1 MNSSVELNS
10 NARKS
15 NSFLRGVVVCVMATK
30 KGVDSI
36 WLRNAPTARATS
48 ASAQTA
54 PRVWVRRLTHIFS
67 RTVFNIFAA
76 KSTENK
82 SFRCFFEPL
91 AGFEPP
97 TSSLPSDKM
106 PSSRCGIRVCGRF
119 CPKKEEVGN
128 SLLHVFRP
136 LVSPCGSRCG
146 SEPPAS
152 SVWVNFLWQWNG
164 HILRCWKQ

>member
-1 MNSSVELNS
+1 MGPEGGCAVSHVFLNAWGFES
-10 NARKS
+10 PDFVKWAMCISQTAVFGVSGPSFRKS
-15 NSFLRGVVVCVMATK
+15 NFSVLN
-30 KGVDSI
+30 S
-36 WLRNAPTARATS
+36 P
-48 ASAQTA
+48 
-54 PRVWVRRLTHIFS
+54 IFS
-67 RTVFNIFAA
+67 FRRKNTALSCGVFAVYLFCQHIL
-76 KSTENK
+76 E
-82 SFRCFFEPL
+82 L
-91 AGFEPP
+91 LGGFEPP

>member
-76 KSTENK
+76 KAPKTKVFGAFLSRWPDSNRRPHPCQIFIT
-82 SFRCFFEPL
+82 CFFLLPL
-91 AGFEPP
+91 FVHY
-97 TSSLPSDKM
+97 SS
-106 PSSRCGIRVCGRF
+106 
-119 CPKKEEVGN
+119 EV
-128 SLLHVFRP
+128 
-136 LVSPCGSRCG
+136 LVSLVLRGLFTAPCCRLLCLVCCGFLVTVAVLLRFLLSRL
-146 SEPPAS
+146 
-152 SVWVNFLWQWNG
+152 F
-164 HILRCWKQ
+164 